1 MTKFVVA
8 LWLAAVTGAN
18 LLTAAYG
25 PDWSIICA
33 FALIGPTLL
42 LRDVL
47 HDRWRT
53 GRAWKMGALIAT
65 GGALAYLASPDA
77 GTIGM
82 ASCVAFALA
91 ETADGVVYHL
101 ARFWPWAERASASN
115 LVGAAVDSVVF
126 PYLAFG
132 GLLWS
137 VTVGQ
142 FGAKVAGA
150 AILVLLVER
159 RRRKVA
165 VA

>member
-1 MTKFVVA
+1 MTKFVVG

-18 LLTAAYG
+18 LLTAKYG
-25 PDWSIICA
+25 PDASIICA

-53 GRAWKMGALIAT
+53 HRAVKMGALIAT
-65 GGALAYLASPDA
+65 GGLLAYVASPDA
-77 GTIGM
+77 GSIGM

-91 ETADGVVYHL
+91 ETADAVVYHL
-101 ARFWPWAERASASN
+101 ARSAHGQQRASASN
-115 LVGAAVDSVVF
+115 LVGAAVDSITF

-132 GLLWS
+132 GVLWS
-137 VTVGQ
+137 VTFGQ

-150 AILVLLVER
+150 AILVLIVER
-159 RRRKVA
+159 RRRRLA
-165 VA
+165 LS